1 MEVALIKNITSSV
14 IFKLTL
20 KVQVPFRISMLLQVM
35 TVSSFFKREKEKCWK
50 LMRKSR
56 KFEVTFGKLGKEW
69 ELTDELFSH
78 LEELICVHLMV
89 TKKKM

>member
-1 MEVALIKNITSSV
+1 
-14 IFKLTL
+14 
-20 KVQVPFRISMLLQVM
+20 
-35 TVSSFFKREKEKCWK
+35 
-50 LMRKSR
+50 MRKSR